1 MGTAQAVILCLA
13 GLSLLLSAVAMRRD
27 KAPVWRFAPPDEV
40 PSQGTPRF
48 ETVFEYD
55 ITEGQAHAPS
65 LVVTDKGF
73 ELLWFEGSAEAQADV
88 DIYFARFERS
98 GEGWVKTDQG
108 TRIGRADLGAAMEP
122 EQLVVTLGNTV
133 ENDARPGHVFATV
146 VSVGGWAMASVA
158 DVQMG
163 PQGPVWARKLNLSPF
178 LNRSHLVKSPMVKFA
193 DGSHGLPAYFELGA
207 THGTFVRFAKDGRVR
222 DTARMSGEGKPIQ
235 PMVVPLTETH
245 AVAFLR
251 DFDPS
256 GHVLKCET
264 PDGGQTWTDAVPI
277 DMANPSAPVA
287 ALSLGHGLILMAAN
301 DATTPDD
308 RLSLLLSQDEGETF
322 HFLKEVASQG
332 AGARY
337 PMLRTLPDGT
347 ILLTYSVGNKKG
359 LRVLAFN
366 SDWVAVQ

>member
-1 MGTAQAVILCLA
+1 MGAAQVVILCLA
-13 GLSLLLSAVAMRRD
+13 GLSLLLSAVALRRD
-27 KAPVWRFAPPDEV
+27 KVPVWRFAPPEEI

-65 LVVTDKGF
+65 LVVTHKGF

-88 DIYFARFERS
+88 DIHFARFERTD
-98 GEGWVKTDQG
+98 EGWLKADQG
-108 TRIGRADLGAAMEP
+108 TRISRAALGAAMEP
-122 EQLVVTLGNTV
+122 GQLVVTLGNTV
-133 ENDARPGHVFATV
+133 ENEARPGHVFATV

-158 DVQMG
+158 DVKMG
-163 PQGPVWARKLNLSPF
+163 PQGPVSARKLNLSPF

-193 DGSHGLPAYFELGA
+193 DGSYGLPAYFEMGA
-207 THGTFVRFAKDGRVR
+207 THGALVRFTKDGRVR
-222 DTARMSGEGKPIQ
+222 DTVRMSGEGKPIQ
-235 PMVVPLTETH
+235 PMIVPLTETH

-256 GHVLKCET
+256 GQVLRCET
-264 PDGGQTWTDAVPI
+264 PDGGQTWTDAAP
-277 DMANPSAPVA
+277 MAMHNPSAPVA

-301 DATTPDD
+301 DEAAPND

-322 HFLKEVASQG
+322 HPIEELAPQG

-337 PMLRTLPDGT
+337 PMLRTLADGT
-347 ILLTYSVGNKKG
+347 ILLTFSVGNKKG